1 MGPWPSME
9 GCQMNDVCEMGCFP
23 AARRGLLFLAVASIF
38 SARLLAGGF
47 LRGDADGKLGLNVG
61 DAIGILRFISE
72 GAQLGCKD
80 AADVNDDG
88 SIGIDDAVHLLLYL
102 FRAGPPPSAPFPEP
116 CGDDATEDGL
126 DCQVVTEGDGI
137 FYVIDKSNGFAS
149 FGGLAMAKQEVIRN
163 VTELSS
169 CIDLG
174 IVFFDSSIMRFPAD
188 GKPAAATAE
197 AKQSAIDFVNA
208 VWTGSGSCI
217 RAGLLAGLDF
227 ADQSTAGRKVIVYV
241 GDGGGTCQGADEA
254 TYLNGT
260 LDAVRERNQGEV
272 QINTFCVQSCST
284 LGTDF
289 LKRLAAE
296 NGGTYTRIVR

>member
-1 MGPWPSME
+1 MKDE
-9 GCQMNDVCEMGCFP
+9 CEMGRC
-23 AARRGLLFLAVASIF
+23 AAQRRGLLFLAAMIVLSGRA
-38 SARLLAGGF
+38 LAGGF
-47 LRGDADGKLGLNVG
+47 LRGNADGKLGLNVG
-61 DAIGILRFISE
+61 DAIGILRYVSE
-72 GAQLGCKD
+72 GGQLGCKD

-88 SIGIDDAVHLLLYL
+88 SIGIDDAIHLLLYL
-102 FRAGPPPSAPFPEP
+102 FRAGPPPAAPFPEL
-116 CGDDATEDGL
+116 CGADSTEDAL
-126 DCQVVTEGDGI
+126 DCQVITEGDGI
-137 FYVIDKSNGFAS
+137 FFVIDKSNGFAGT
-149 FGGLAMAKQEVIRN
+149 GGFAIAKREVLRN
-163 VTELSS
+163 VNEFSS

-174 IVFFDSSIMRFPAD
+174 IVFFDSSVVRFPAD

-227 ADQSTAGRKVIVYV
+227 ADQSTAARKVIVYV
-241 GDGGGTCQGADEA
+241 GDGGGMCQGADEA
-254 TYLNGT
+254 TYLNQT

-272 QINTFCVQSCST
+272 QFNTICVLSCST

>member
-1 MGPWPSME
+1 MKDE
-9 GCQMNDVCEMGCFP
+9 CEMGRCT
-23 AARRGLLFLAVASIF
+23 AQRRGLLFLAAMFVLSGRA
-38 SARLLAGGF
+38 LAGGF
-47 LRGDADGKLGLNVG
+47 LRGDADGKLGLNIG
-61 DAIGILRFISE
+61 DAIGILRYVSE
-72 GAQLGCKD
+72 GGQLGCKD

-88 SIGIDDAVHLLLYL
+88 AIGLDDAVHLLLYL
-102 FRAGPPPSAPFPEP
+102 FRSGPPPALPFPER
-116 CGDDATEDGL
+116 CGADATEDVL
-126 DCQVVTEGDGI
+126 DCQVVHEGDG
-137 FYVIDKSNGFAS
+137 FFFVIDKSGGFEGTGGFAV
-149 FGGLAMAKQEVIRN
+149 AKRELLRN
-163 VTELSS
+163 VSEFSS
-169 CIDLG
+169 CVDLG
-174 IVFFDSSIMRFPAD
+174 IVFFDSSVMRFPAD

-197 AKQSAIDFVNA
+197 ARQSAIDFVNS
-208 VWTGSGSCI
+208 VWSGSGSCV
-217 RAGLLAGLDF
+217 RAGLLAALDF
-227 ADQSTAGRKVIVYV
+227 ADQSTARRKVIIYL